1 MRLSQLQIA
10 LIVAG
15 ILLVVGVLAYNLWQE
30 RRARRRIEGAF
41 RPGADALMARGG
53 ARDDGRVEPTLGAAT
68 VAPAALSPGSDAVP
82 AGPKYDI
89 PMDEVATLP
98 PEDTATEEDLDVPD
112 DVAPPSGPI
121 TRSAMADPAAQGTQP
136 QPDPEIECVVTLQ
149 PVRPVFAGKLAQGLH
164 ARLGKPLRWF
174 GRKDEGSA
182 WQRLTGDTPGEFG
195 EVAACLLLADR
206 NGAASR
212 AQLEAFHRVIA
223 ELAPHLP
230 AAWSAAPIEEE
241 AARAE
246 ELDRLCAELDMQI
259 GLTIQKPDGSTIP
272 GTKLRGVAEAAGFR
286 LAPNGRFECVQEET
300 GAVLYTLQSA
310 KGDVF
315 TVDSLRI
322 ASVPGVVLV
331 LDVPRVADPA
341 KAFDQLKLAAKRMAV
356 TLGGELVDDNQR
368 PLTDN
373 ALAAIRA
380 QVVAASELLARA
392 QIEPGSP
399 RAHKL
404 FAA

>member
-1 MRLSQLQIA
+1 
-10 LIVAG
+10 
-15 ILLVVGVLAYNLWQE
+15 
-30 RRARRRIEGAF
+30 
-41 RPGADALMARGG
+41 
-53 ARDDGRVEPTLGAAT
+53 
-68 VAPAALSPGSDAVP
+68 
-82 AGPKYDI
+82 
-89 PMDEVATLP
+89 
-98 PEDTATEEDLDVPD
+98 
-112 DVAPPSGPI
+112 
-121 TRSAMADPAAQGTQP
+121 
-136 QPDPEIECVVTLQ
+136 
-149 PVRPVFAGKLAQGLH
+149 LH

-174 GRKDEGSA
+174 GRRDETAA
-182 WQRLTGDTPGEFG
+182 WQRLTGDTPGEFS

-212 AQLEAFHRVIA
+212 AQIETFHRVIG
-223 ELAPHLP
+223 ELAPQLP
-230 AAWSAAPIEEE
+230 AAWSAAPPDEE

-259 GLTIQKPDGSTIP
+259 GLTIQKPDGTTIP

-286 LAPNGRFECVQEET
+286 LAPTGRFECVQEET
-300 GAVLYTLQSA
+300 GAVLYTLQSV

-322 ASVPGVVLV
+322 ASVAGVVLV
-331 LDVPRVADPA
+331 LDVPRVADPSR
-341 KAFDQLKLAAKRMAV
+341 AFDQLKLAAKRMAV

-368 PLTDN
+368 PLTDA
-373 ALAAIRA
+373 ALAAIRS
-380 QVVAASELLARA
+380 QVVNASELLARA

>member
-1 MRLSQLQIA
+1 MRLSQLQLA

-30 RRARRRIEGAF
+30 RRARRRIEGAL

-53 ARDDGRVEPTLGAAT
+53 ARDDGRVEPTLGGAAA
-68 VAPAALSPGSDAVP
+68 APRVSPASDAPVDGP
-82 AGPKYDI
+82 AFEI

-98 PEDTATEEDLDVPD
+98 AEAIDEGPGEIAD
-112 DVAPPSGPI
+112 DIAPPSRPVA
-121 TRSAMADPAAQGTQP
+121 RSAMADPSAQGTQP

-149 PVRPVFAGKLAQGLH
+149 PVRAVYAGALAAGLH

-174 GRKDEGSA
+174 GRRDASA
-182 WQRLTGDTPGEFG
+182 PWQRLTGDTPGEFG

-212 AQLEAFHRVIA
+212 AQLEAFHRVVA
-223 ELAPHLP
+223 DLAPHLP
-230 AAWSAAPIEEE
+230 AAWSAAPLDDE

-259 GLTIQKPDGSTIP
+259 GLTIQRNDGATIP

-300 GAVLYTLQSA
+300 GAVLYTLQSI
-310 KGDVF
+310 KGEIF

-331 LDVPRVADPA
+331 LDVPRVAEPA
-341 KAFDQLKLAAKRMAV
+341 RAFDQLKLAAKRMAV
-356 TLGGELVDDNQR
+356 TLGGDLVDDNQR

>member
-1 MRLSQLQIA
+1 MRLSTLQIG

-15 ILLVVGVLAYNLWQE
+15 VLLVIGVLVYNAWQE
-30 RRARRRIEGAF
+30 RRARRRIESAF
-41 RPGADALMARGG
+41 RPGAEASMARGG
-53 ARDDGRVEPTLGAAT
+53 TRDDGRVEPTLSGSAAGART
-68 VAPAALSPGSDAVP
+68 SAPSAPP
-82 AGPKYDI
+82 ADGAPFEI

-98 PEDTATEEDLDVPD
+98 EDEDDFPADAPLAT
-112 DVAPPSGPI
+112 GPI
-121 TRSAMADPAAQGTQP
+121 TRSAMADPQPAAGTQP

-149 PVRPVFAGKLAQGLH
+149 PSRPVYAGSLAAGLH

-174 GRKDEGSA
+174 GRRDGA
-182 WQRLTGDTPGEFG
+182 APWQRLTGDTPGEFG
-195 EVAACLLLADR
+195 EIAACLLLADR
-206 NGAASR
+206 NGAASL
-212 AQLEAFHRVIA
+212 AQIEAFHRVIG
-223 ELAPHLP
+223 ELAPSLP
-230 AAWSAAPIEEE
+230 AAWSAAPPDDE

-259 GLTIQKPDGSTIP
+259 GLTIQKTDGSTIP

-286 LAPNGRFECVQEET
+286 LAPSGRFECVQEET
-300 GAVLYTLQSA
+300 GAVQYTLHSL

-315 TVDSLRI
+315 TLDSLRL
-322 ASVPGVVLV
+322 ASVAGVVLV
-331 LDVPRVADPA
+331 LDVPRVADPPR
-341 KAFDQLKLAAKRMAV
+341 AFDQLKLAAKRMAQ
-356 TLGGELVDDNQR
+356 TLGGELCDDNQR
-368 PLTDN
+368 PLTDQ

-380 QVVAASELLARA
+380 QVVAASELLVRA

>member
-1 MRLSQLQIA
+1 MRLSTLQIA

-15 ILLVVGVLAYNLWQE
+15 ILLVVGVLAYNAWQE

-41 RPGADALMARGG
+41 RPNADALMGRAG
-53 ARDDGRVEPTLGAAT
+53 ARDDGRVEPTLGMAQQARAA
-68 VAPAALSPGSDAVP
+68 PGTGETP
-82 AGPKYDI
+82 AGPKFDI

-98 PEDTATEEDLDVPD
+98 AEEIEVSDVPEDD
-112 DVAPPSGPI
+112 DGAVLPPSGPI
-121 TRSAMADPAAQGTQP
+121 TRSAMIDPAAQGTQP
-136 QPDPEIECVVTLQ
+136 QPDPEIECVITLQ
-149 PVRPVFAGKLAQGLH
+149 PVRPIFAGALAAGLH

-174 GRKDEGSA
+174 GRRDGTAA
-182 WQRLTGDTPGEFG
+182 WQRLTGDTPGEFS

-212 AQLEAFHRVIA
+212 AQIEAFHRVIG

-230 AAWSAAPIEEE
+230 AAWSAAPLEEE

-259 GLTIQKPDGSTIP
+259 GLTIQKADGTTIP

-286 LAPNGRFECVQEET
+286 LAPSGRFECVQEET
-300 GAVLYTLQSA
+300 GAVLYTLQGA
-310 KGDVF
+310 RGEPF

-322 ASVPGVVLV
+322 ANVQGVVLV
-331 LDVPRVADPA
+331 LDVPRVADPPR
-341 KAFDQLKLAAKRMAV
+341 AFDQLKLAAKRMAQ
-356 TLGGELVDDNQR
+356 TLGGDLVDDNQR

-380 QVVAASELLARA
+380 QVVSASELLARA

>member
-1 MRLSQLQIA
+1 MRLSTLQIA

-15 ILLVVGVLAYNLWQE
+15 ILLVAGVLAYNAWQE
-30 RRARRRIEGAF
+30 RRARRRIEGSF
-41 RPGADALMARGG
+41 RPGADALMARAG
-53 ARDDGRVEPTLGAAT
+53 ARDDGRVEPTLGAASG
-68 VAPAALSPGSDAVP
+68 APPRVSP
-82 AGPKYDI
+82 AGDAPVDGEKFDI

-98 PEDTATEEDLDVPD
+98 PDEVDDAVPEDV
-112 DVAPPSGPI
+112 VAPSRPI
-121 TRSAMADPAAQGTQP
+121 ARSAMADPSAQGTQP

-149 PVRPVFAGKLAQGLH
+149 PVRPVYAGTLAAGLH

-174 GRKDEGSA
+174 GRRDEA
-182 WQRLTGDTPGEFG
+182 APWQRLTGDTPGEFG
-195 EVAACLLLADR
+195 EIAACLLLADR

-212 AQLEAFHRVIA
+212 AQLEAFHRVVA

-230 AAWSAAPIEEE
+230 AAWSAAPLDEE

-259 GLTIQKPDGSTIP
+259 GLTIQKNDGSTIP

-300 GAVLYTLQSA
+300 GAVLYTLQSV
-310 KGDVF
+310 KGDIF
-315 TVDSLRI
+315 TIDSLRI

-341 KAFDQLKLAAKRMAV
+341 RAFDQLKLAAKRMAV
-356 TLGGELVDDNQR
+356 TLGGDLVDDNQR
-368 PLTDN
+368 PLTDH

-380 QVVAASELLARA
+380 QVVSASELLARA

>member
-1 MRLSQLQIA
+1 MRMSNLQLT

-15 ILLVVGVLAYNLWQE
+15 VLLVIGVLIFNAWQE
-30 RRARRRIEGAF
+30 RRIRRRIDAAF
-41 RPGADALMARGG
+41 RPAPPAADAS
-53 ARDDGRVEPTLGAAT
+53 RVEPTLRPVDGDANAVPRNAAT
-68 VAPAALSPGSDAVP
+68 ASSLDGAPAGGKGAMESTFEP
-82 AGPKYDI
+82 
-89 PMDEVATLP
+89 PMDVLAS
-98 PEDTATEEDLDVPD
+98 VPVD
-112 DVAPPSGPI
+112 APPTTI
-121 TRSAMADPAAQGTQP
+121 ADVRGTGV
-136 QPDPEIECVVTLQ
+136 QPDPDIECIMTLQ
-149 PVRPVFAGKLAQGLH
+149 PEQPVAVGAIAAGLH

-174 GRKDEGSA
+174 GRRDGTAA
-182 WQRLTGDTPGEFG
+182 WQRLTGDTPGEFS

-212 AQLEAFHRVIA
+212 AQIEGFHRVIG

-230 AAWSAAPIEEE
+230 AAWSAAPLDEE

-259 GLTIQKPDGSTIP
+259 GLTIQKADGTTIP

-286 LAPNGRFECVQEET
+286 LAPSGRFECVQEET
-300 GAVLYTLQSA
+300 GAVLYTLQGA
-310 KGDVF
+310 RGEPF
-315 TVDSLRI
+315 TIDSLRI
-322 ASVPGVVLV
+322 ANVQGVVLV
-331 LDVPRVADPA
+331 LDVPRVADPPR
-341 KAFDQLKLAAKRMAV
+341 AFDQLKLAAKRMAQ
-356 TLGGELVDDNQR
+356 TLGGDLVDDNQR

-380 QVVAASELLARA
+380 QVVSASELLARA

>member
-1 MRLSQLQIA
+1 MRLSTLQLG

-15 ILLVVGVLAYNLWQE
+15 VLLVIGVLAYNAWQE
-30 RRARRRIEGAF
+30 RRARRRVDSAF
-41 RPGADALMARGG
+41 RPGAEAPVARGG
-53 ARDDGRVEPTLGAAT
+53 PRDDGRVEPTLGNARTQPRAS
-68 VAPAALSPGSDAVP
+68 VPSAPAVEGAPF
-82 AGPKYDI
+82 DI

-98 PEDTATEEDLDVPD
+98 AEETEGPEDVL
-112 DVAPPSGPI
+112 PPAGPI
-121 TRSAMADPAAQGTQP
+121 TRSAMADPQPAAGTQP

-149 PVRPVFAGKLAQGLH
+149 PVRPVFAGSLAAGLH

-174 GRKDEGSA
+174 GRRDEASA
-182 WQRLTGDTPGEFG
+182 WQRLTGDTPGEFS
-195 EVAACLLLADR
+195 EIAACLLLADR
-206 NGAASR
+206 NGAASL
-212 AQLEAFHRVIA
+212 AQIQAFHRVIG
-223 ELAPHLP
+223 ELAPSLP
-230 AAWSAAPIEEE
+230 AAWSAAPPDDE

-259 GLTIQKPDGSTIP
+259 GLTIQKTDGTTIP

-286 LAPNGRFECVQEET
+286 LAPTGRFEWVQEET
-300 GAVLYTLQSA
+300 GAVLYTLQSL

-315 TVDSLRI
+315 TLDSLRI
-322 ASVPGVVLV
+322 ASIAGVVLV
-331 LDVPRVADPA
+331 LDVPRVADPPR
-341 KAFDQLKLAAKRMAV
+341 AFDQLKLAAKRMAQ
-356 TLGGELVDDNQR
+356 TLGGELCDDNQR
-368 PLTDN
+368 PLTDA

-380 QVVAASELLARA
+380 QVVQASELLARA

>member
-1 MRLSQLQIA
+1 MRLSTLQIA
-10 LIVAG
+10 LIAAG
-15 ILLVVGVLAYNLWQE
+15 ILLVVGVLAYNAWQE

-41 RPGADALMARGG
+41 RPDADALMGRGRVG
-53 ARDDGRVEPTLGAAT
+53 QNERDDGRVEPTLGMTQQARAGT
-68 VAPAALSPGSDAVP
+68 VPD
-82 AGPKYDI
+82 GPKYEI

-98 PEDTATEEDLDVPD
+98 AEEIEVGGVPD
-112 DVAPPSGPI
+112 DLPADLLPPSGPI
-121 TRSAMADPAAQGTQP
+121 TRSAMSDPAAQGTQP
-136 QPDPEIECVVTLQ
+136 QPDPEIECVITLQ
-149 PVRPVFAGKLAQGLH
+149 PVRPIFAGALAAGLH

-174 GRKDEGSA
+174 GRRDEAAA

-212 AQLEAFHRVIA
+212 AQIEAFHRVIG
-223 ELAPHLP
+223 ELAPQLP
-230 AAWSAAPIEEE
+230 AAWSAAPLDEE

-259 GLTIQKPDGSTIP
+259 GLTIQKADGTTIP

-286 LAPNGRFECVQEET
+286 LAPSGRFECVQEET
-300 GAVLYTLQSA
+300 GAVLYTLQGA
-310 KGDVF
+310 RGEPF
-315 TVDSLRI
+315 TIDSLRI
-322 ASVPGVVLV
+322 ANVQGVVLV
-331 LDVPRVADPA
+331 LDVPRVADPPR
-341 KAFDQLKLAAKRMAV
+341 AFDQLKLAAKRMAL
-356 TLGGELVDDNQR
+356 TLGGDLVDDNQR

-380 QVVAASELLARA
+380 QVVSASELLARA

>member
-1 MRLSQLQIA
+1 
-10 LIVAG
+10 
-15 ILLVVGVLAYNLWQE
+15 

-41 RPGADALMARGG
+41 RPNADALMGRAG
-53 ARDDGRVEPTLGAAT
+53 ARDDGRVEPTLGMAQQARAA
-68 VAPAALSPGSDAVP
+68 PGTGETP
-82 AGPKYDI
+82 AGPKFDI

-98 PEDTATEEDLDVPD
+98 AEEIEVSDVPEDD
-112 DVAPPSGPI
+112 DGAVLPPSGPI
-121 TRSAMADPAAQGTQP
+121 TRSAMIDPAAQGTQP
-136 QPDPEIECVVTLQ
+136 QPDPEIECVITLQ
-149 PVRPVFAGKLAQGLH
+149 PVRPIFAGALAAGLH

-174 GRKDEGSA
+174 GRRDETA
-182 WQRLTGDTPGEFG
+182 PWQRLTGDAPGEFG

-212 AQLEAFHRVIA
+212 AQIEAFHRVIG
-223 ELAPHLP
+223 ELAPQLP
-230 AAWSAAPIEEE
+230 AAWSAAPVDEES
-241 AARAE
+241 ARAE

-259 GLTIQKPDGSTIP
+259 GLTIQKPDGTTIP

-300 GAVLYTLQSA
+300 GAVLYTLQSVR
-310 KGDVF
+310 GEPF
-315 TVDSLRI
+315 TIDSLRI
-322 ASVPGVVLV
+322 ANVHGVVLV
-331 LDVPRVADPA
+331 LDVPRVADPPR
-341 KAFDQLKLAAKRMAV
+341 AFDQLKLAAKRMAQ

-368 PLTDN
+368 PLTDA

-380 QVVAASELLARA
+380 QVVGASELLARA

>member
-1 MRLSQLQIA
+1 VI
-10 LIVAG
+10 
-15 ILLVVGVLAYNLWQE
+15 
-30 RRARRRIEGAF
+30 
-41 RPGADALMARGG
+41 
-53 ARDDGRVEPTLGAAT
+53 
-68 VAPAALSPGSDAVP
+68 
-82 AGPKYDI
+82 
-89 PMDEVATLP
+89 
-98 PEDTATEEDLDVPD
+98 
-112 DVAPPSGPI
+112 
-121 TRSAMADPAAQGTQP
+121 
-136 QPDPEIECVVTLQ
+136 TLQ
-149 PVRPVFAGKLAQGLH
+149 PVRPIFAGALAAGLH

-174 GRKDEGSA
+174 GRRDGTAA
-182 WQRLTGDTPGEFG
+182 WQRLTGDTPGEFS

-212 AQLEAFHRVIA
+212 AQIEAFHRVIG

-230 AAWSAAPIEEE
+230 AAWSAAPLDEE

-259 GLTIQKPDGSTIP
+259 GLTIQKADGTTIP

-286 LAPNGRFECVQEET
+286 LAPSGRFECVQEET
-300 GAVLYTLQSA
+300 GAVLYTLQGA
-310 KGDVF
+310 RGEPF

-322 ASVPGVVLV
+322 ANVQGVVLV
-331 LDVPRVADPA
+331 LDVPRVADPPR
-341 KAFDQLKLAAKRMAV
+341 AFDQLKLAAKRMAQ
-356 TLGGELVDDNQR
+356 TLGGDLVDDNQR

-380 QVVAASELLARA
+380 QVVSASELLARA

>member
-1 MRLSQLQIA
+1 MRLSTLQIA

-15 ILLVVGVLAYNLWQE
+15 ILLVVGVLAYNAWQE

-41 RPGADALMARGG
+41 RPNADALMGRTG
-53 ARDDGRVEPTLGAAT
+53 ARDDGRVEPTLGMAQQART
-68 VAPAALSPGSDAVP
+68 TPGTGETP
-82 AGPKYDI
+82 AGPKFDI

-98 PEDTATEEDLDVPD
+98 AEEIEVSDLPD
-112 DVAPPSGPI
+112 DDDGDVLPPSGPI
-121 TRSAMADPAAQGTQP
+121 TRSAMIDPAAQGTQP
-136 QPDPEIECVVTLQ
+136 QPDPEIECVITLQ
-149 PVRPVFAGKLAQGLH
+149 PVRPIFAGALAAGLH

-174 GRKDEGSA
+174 GRRDETAA
-182 WQRLTGDTPGEFG
+182 WQRLTGDTPGEFS

-212 AQLEAFHRVIA
+212 AQIEAFHRVIG

-230 AAWSAAPIEEE
+230 AAWSAAPVDEE

-259 GLTIQKPDGSTIP
+259 GLTIQKADGTTIP

-286 LAPNGRFECVQEET
+286 LAPSGRFECVQEET
-300 GAVLYTLQSA
+300 GAVLYTLQGA
-310 KGDVF
+310 RGEPF

-322 ASVPGVVLV
+322 ASVQGVVLV
-331 LDVPRVADPA
+331 LDVPRVADPPR
-341 KAFDQLKLAAKRMAV
+341 AFDQLKLAAKRMAQ
-356 TLGGELVDDNQR
+356 TLGGDLVDDNQR

-380 QVVAASELLARA
+380 QVVSASELLARA

>member
-1 MRLSQLQIA
+1 MRLSTLQIA

-15 ILLVVGVLAYNLWQE
+15 ILLVVGVLAYNAWQE

-41 RPGADALMARGG
+41 RPNADALMGRAG
-53 ARDDGRVEPTLGAAT
+53 ARDDGRVEPTLGMAQQARAA
-68 VAPAALSPGSDAVP
+68 PGTGETP
-82 AGPKYDI
+82 AGPKFDI

-98 PEDTATEEDLDVPD
+98 AEEIEVSDVPEDDDADVL
-112 DVAPPSGPI
+112 PPSGPI
-121 TRSAMADPAAQGTQP
+121 TRSSMIDPAAQGTQP
-136 QPDPEIECVVTLQ
+136 QPDPEIECVITLQ
-149 PVRPVFAGKLAQGLH
+149 PVRPIFAGALAAGLH

-174 GRKDEGSA
+174 GRRDETAA
-182 WQRLTGDTPGEFG
+182 WQRLTGDTPGEFS

-212 AQLEAFHRVIA
+212 AQIEAFHRVIG

-230 AAWSAAPIEEE
+230 AAWSAAPLDEE

-259 GLTIQKPDGSTIP
+259 GLTIQKADGTTIP

-286 LAPNGRFECVQEET
+286 LAPSGRFECVQEET
-300 GAVLYTLQSA
+300 GAVLYTLQGA
-310 KGDVF
+310 RGEPF

-322 ASVPGVVLV
+322 ASVQGVVLV
-331 LDVPRVADPA
+331 LDVPRVADPPR
-341 KAFDQLKLAAKRMAV
+341 AFDQLKLAAKRMAQ
-356 TLGGELVDDNQR
+356 TLGGDLVDDNQR

-380 QVVAASELLARA
+380 QVVSASELLARA